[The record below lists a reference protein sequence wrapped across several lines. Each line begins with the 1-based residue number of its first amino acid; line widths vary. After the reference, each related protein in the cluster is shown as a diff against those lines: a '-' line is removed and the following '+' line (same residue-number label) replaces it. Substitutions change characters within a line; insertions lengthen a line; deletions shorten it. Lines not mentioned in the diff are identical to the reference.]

1 MKRDGLFRMSA
12 LLGATVMLLA
22 STATGWSQSLTWL
35 GTLGG
40 THSAALGVSA
50 DGRVVVGWAFN
61 AAGDKR
67 AFCWEFSRMEDL
79 GTLGGRW
86 SGAWGVS
93 ADGRVVVG
101 WANNATLQSRA
112 FRWESGVMQD
122 LGTLPGDVGSYASG
136 VSADGR
142 VVVGGSRNAAGV
154 WRAFRWEFS
163 RMEDLGTLGG
173 DRSEAYGVSADGCV
187 VVGAADAAGVW
198 RAFRWTADGG
208 MEDLNI
214 TYANLL
220 TPGSS
225 LGWAFAISPN
235 GRYIVGQGYNAATGR
250 HEAYLLDTGFPRRG
264 DVDRNGCVDNADLLR
279 VLLAFGE
286 RGYRNEDL
294 NWDSTIDDAD
304 LLEVLFNFGSG
315 C

>member
-163 RMEDLGTLGG
+163 RM
-173 DRSEAYGVSADGCV
+173 ASARWAAI
-187 VVGAADAAGVW
+187 GARLMTSARWAAIGARLMASLPTGAW
-198 RAFRWTADGG
+198 WSAG
-208 MEDLNI
+208 LS
-214 TYANLL
+214 
-220 TPGSS
+220 TP
-225 LGWAFAISPN
+225 
-235 GRYIVGQGYNAATGR
+235 
-250 HEAYLLDTGFPRRG
+250 
-264 DVDRNGCVDNADLLR
+264 
-279 VLLAFGE
+279 
-286 RGYRNEDL
+286 
-294 NWDSTIDDAD
+294 
-304 LLEVLFNFGSG
+304 
-315 C
+315 